1 MLTSLTRGSAALR
14 KRYNWRDLDSENTMK
29 SFVYVRRL
37 NELALAGMLTFL
49 LLSAANVAA
58 QAVDPSQT
66 SDASVA
72 SGQQRR
78 EPDNPFSQQQK
89 RDLVKKQNE
98 QREQDIKKDTDKLLE
113 LATELKQYVDKT
125 NENIISLDVIR
136 KAEQI
141 EKLAKTVK
149 DKMKAP

>member
-1 MLTSLTRGSAALR
+1 MTLAVALA
-14 KRYNWRDLDSENTMK
+14 
-29 SFVYVRRL
+29 V
-37 NELALAGMLTFL
+37 LAL
-49 LLSAANVAA
+49 SAVDLAA

-66 SDASVA
+66 SDASTP
-72 SGQQRR
+72 SGQQQRTA
-78 EPDNPFSQQQK
+78 DSPFSQQLK

-98 QREQDIKKDTDKLLE
+98 LREQEIKKDTDKLLE